1 MSKEK
6 LYSEDHIWV
15 LYEDNIAVIGLSDYA
30 QKQLGTLAFINLL
43 EVGEKYQIGDVFGD
57 VESIKTVSDLICPVD
72 GEVVEVNE
80 SLIDNPSSRCYELI
94 NLTLRIHILVFSNHN
109 GMSILPQ
116 IHNDFIFIQRIYQHL
131 F

>member
-30 QKQLGTLAFINLL
+30 QKQLGTLAFINLP
-43 EVGEKYQIGDVFGD
+43 EVGEKYQAGDVFGD

-80 SLIDNPSSRCYELI
+80 SLIDNPENIDDTETSWLIKVCINSRPE
-94 NLTLRIHILVFSNHN
+94 NLMNEVTYREKVVQL
-109 GMSILPQ
+109 
-116 IHNDFIFIQRIYQHL
+116 
-131 F
+131 